1 MNEISYKYCH
11 FPPSIVQHAVWLYC
25 RYTLN
30 YFHAVLEAAK
40 SIFDKLRR
48 LTGLTD
54 DGASLVDKALSGASP
69 LLAINNLAT
78 EIGRASCRARV

>member
-1 MNEISYKYCH
+1 MNEISYRYCH

-69 LLAINNLAT
+69 MLAINNLAT
-78 EIGRASCRARV
+78 DSDRS